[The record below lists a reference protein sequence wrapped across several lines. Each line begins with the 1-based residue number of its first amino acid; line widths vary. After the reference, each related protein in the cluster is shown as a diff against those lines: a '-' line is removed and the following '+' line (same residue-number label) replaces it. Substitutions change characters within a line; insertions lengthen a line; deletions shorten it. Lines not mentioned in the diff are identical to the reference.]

1 MGCFNFPTL
10 NVWEFETLPTP
21 KFAKSM
27 AILPHRKTHNEISQ
41 ALLVPNIY
49 IGSNSKFDGCN
60 KKNTK
65 SHKKALK
72 TDWVLVGWRFVEA

>member
-10 NVWEFETLPTP
+10 NVWVFETLPTP

-27 AILPHRKTHNEISQ
+27 AILPHRKTRNEISQ

-49 IGSNSKFDGCN
+49 IGSNPSSMAAT
-60 KKNTK
+60 KNTK
-65 SHKKALK
+65 SDKKALK
-72 TDWVLVGWRFVEA
+72 TDWVLVGWCFVEA